1 MRNGTNTD
9 SLKGKRVAVNDESE
23 NLMVEDQTRLHVLRH
38 RPDEE
43 LVAAAKNGELS
54 AMEELLSRYRDQV
67 YGVVRRR
74 TDNTEEVED
83 IVQEAMLR
91 AFVNIGRFRGD
102 ARFSSW
108 FITIAINVSIS
119 MKRKLGRAQWIY
131 LDDPSGP
138 YCQDSSWILADP
150 RPTPEQRFLQKEHRK
165 LLQKK
170 FLKLRPKYRI
180 ILRTHTL
187 HESSIEDTAQALG
200 ITCGAARS
208 RLHRARRMLLNV
220 PQVHGSPHRE
230 RKSGFV
236 AIAPGQ

>member
-1 MRNGTNTD
+1 MIENQT
-9 SLKGKRVAVNDESE
+9 SLGEPP
-23 NLMVEDQTRLHVLRH
+23 RL
-38 RPDEE
+38 PDEV

-74 TDNTEEVED
+74 IDNTEEAED
-83 IVQEAMLR
+83 VVQEAMLR
-91 AFVNIGRFRGD
+91 AFVSIGRFRGD

-108 FITIAINVSIS
+108 LITIAINVSIS

-131 LDDPSGP
+131 LDDSSGP

-150 RPTPEQRFLQKEHRK
+150 RPAPEQRFLQTEHRK
-165 LLQKK
+165 LLQQN

-208 RLHRARRMLLNV
+208 RLYRARRMLLNL